1 MAAPAEEP
9 PMNRPT
15 TRTDLHIHSR
25 HSTRAADWVLRRLD
39 FPASASDPLELYG
52 MLRAAG
58 MRFVTLTDQNTIDGC
73 LEIAHMP
80 DVILGEEVAT
90 VFPEDD
96 CRIHILVWGLNE
108 SQHREIEN
116 ARESIYDLQSY
127 LFTQNLAHAV
137 AHPFHSLNGKLGPL
151 HLQKLA
157 LMFRHFEG
165 INGRYGELA
174 SASTQSLLGNLTP
187 RHIEI
192 FNARTGLEPTH
203 PEPWRKVF
211 TGGSDDHGGT
221 HPAGAFT
228 ETAACATAEDF
239 LQNIREGRCE
249 AAGRAGTPL
258 AMAHG
263 TYSTAFEYA
272 KARLPLK
279 PGDPTAALLEKIT
292 SRFMEG
298 RDPTE
303 FSLIDKFGFV
313 TQGILT
319 GKIFEIAKSGNRSLW
334 KQLSDSLNQPE
345 LKAALAR
352 ETAGVEEAERRAFLM
367 ANLIANRLGYRFVTD
382 FIQQISKGKFLE
394 SIQTIIPLAPIA
406 ALLSPYIH
414 AFRLPKRDW
423 LRSNARD
430 LSGGIPDFLKNK
442 RRAWFT
448 DTLEDVNGVATT
460 IRKMTAAGVAAGRDL
475 TIVTCRSEV
484 ADHGVPLK
492 NFAPIGE
499 FELPEYE
506 LQRLSFPPVLQIF
519 DWLERE
525 KISELIISTPGP
537 IGLCALAA
545 AKSLGLPAVGIYHTD
560 FPQYVR
566 ILTDDSFMET
576 LTWNYMH
583 WFYNQLDIVYVNSED
598 YRKCWIERGIPSE
611 RLRILPRGLDT
622 KLFHPTKR
630 DRSFWTA
637 RGLREGEVG
646 MLFVGRVSKE
656 KNLDLI
662 VSATRRLAEWRT
674 PVRPIIV
681 GDGPYMPELKRLLG
695 DAIFTGYL
703 GGEDLAKA
711 YASADLFAFPSTTDT
726 FGNVILEAQASGI
739 PVIVSDVGGP
749 RDLVANGQDGFVTK
763 ANDAAEL
770 ANAIRQLADNPAL
783 RASMG
788 EAGRR
793 RVEDRDWSE
802 AFEKFWNYSPE

>member
-1 MAAPAEEP
+1 
-9 PMNRPT
+9 MNHPT

-58 MRFVTLTDQNTIDGC
+58 MRFVTLTDQNTIEGC

-96 CRIHILVWGLNE
+96 CRIHVLVWGLTE
-108 SQHREIEN
+108 AQHREIEK
-116 ARESIYDLQSY
+116 ARESIYDLQAY
-127 LFTQNLAHAV
+127 LFAQNLAHSV

-165 INGRYGELA
+165 LNGRYGELA
-174 SASTQSLLGNLTP
+174 SASAQSLLGNLAP
-187 RHIEI
+187 RDIEI

-203 PEPWRKVF
+203 PEPWRKIF

-228 ETAACATAEDF
+228 ETPVCATAEEF
-239 LQNIREGRCE
+239 LQNIREGRCH
-249 AAGRAGTPL
+249 AAGRPGTPL

-345 LKAALAR
+345 LKAAMAR

-406 ALLSPYIH
+406 AMLSPYIH

-423 LRSNARD
+423 LRATARE
-430 LSGGIPDFLKNK
+430 LSGGVPGFLKNN

-460 IRKMTAAGVAAGRDL
+460 IRKMTAAGIASGRDL
-475 TIVTCRSEV
+475 TIATCRSEV

-519 DWLERE
+519 DWIERE

-537 IGLCALAA
+537 TGLCALAA

-583 WFYNQLDIVYVNSED
+583 WFYSQLDIVYVNSED

-611 RLRILPRGLDT
+611 RIRILPRGLDT
-622 KLFHPTKR
+622 KLFHPEKR
-630 DRSFWTA
+630 DRAFWTA
-637 RGLREGEVG
+637 RGLRDGEVG

-711 YASADLFAFPSTTDT
+711 YASADFFAFPSTTDT

-749 RDLVANGQDGFVTK
+749 RDLVGNGKDGFVTK

-770 ANAIRQLADNPAL
+770 ANAIRQLAENPGL

-788 EAGRR
+788 AAGRR
-793 RVEDRDWSE
+793 RVENRDWSE

>member
-1 MAAPAEEP
+1 MK
-9 PMNRPT
+9 RPT

-58 MRFVTLTDQNTIDGC
+58 MRFVTLTDQNTIEGC

-96 CRIHILVWGLNE
+96 CRIHVLVWGLNE
-108 SQHREIEN
+108 AQHREIEK

-127 LFTQNLAHAV
+127 LFAQNLAHAV
-137 AHPFHSLNGKLGPL
+137 AHPFHSLNGKLGAL

-174 SASTQSLLGNLTP
+174 SASAQSLLGNLTP

-203 PEPWRKVF
+203 DEPWRKVF

-423 LRSNARD
+423 LRSSARE

-460 IRKMTAAGVAAGRDL
+460 IRKMTAAGVDAGRDL

-583 WFYNQLDIVYVNSED
+583 WFYSQLDIVYVNSED

-611 RLRILPRGLDT
+611 RLRILPRGLDS

-630 DRSFWTA
+630 DRGFWTA

-763 ANDAAEL
+763 ANDVADL